1 MKKRKYLFL
10 FLYII
15 TLYLVLKLHLGS
27 EKKKKTP
34 KKICKTSSFNRSCQI
49 FSFSLPSDITSPIKY
64 KFLKISTQEAI
75 INSCPIS
82 LHFLS
87 QFTLIHKFLLHKI
100 HCFEL
105 SIGAYFSK
113 YLIEPTVIQIWV
125 FEMHIRCH

>member
-1 MKKRKYLFL
+1 MLILCSFL
-10 FLYII
+10 LSFGKENTYFFPYII

-27 EKKKKTP
+27 EKNKKKKHVKHLPLTEVV
-34 KKICKTSSFNRSCQI
+34 KSF
-49 FSFSLPSDITSPIKY
+49 FSLPSDITSPIKY
-64 KFLKISTQEAI
+64 KFLKISTREAI

-105 SIGAYFSK
+105 SIGAYFPN
-113 YLIEPTVIQIWV
+113 YLIEPTVIKIWV
-125 FEMHIRCH
+125 F